1 MSVCPAIRQGDTTTH
16 GGTVIT
22 ASSNLNIYGKTG
34 ACIGDMVTCPKC
46 RGTFPIIEDASS
58 TNTFG
63 KSLALD
69 GMMTACGAKLIASQS
84 QFVVEITKGKGAAH
98 KASSNTDSATPLF
111 DEQFVLQS
119 EDGTLLTGMVYELK
133 FSDGSIIKGVTCNEG
148 CTERIRADTALEL
161 VEISYPVL
169 IPPSQGDCCSA
180 SAEIAMYDLPI
191 NQYQSQPTLL
201 TNSLI
206 GISKKILQL
215 IFGKY
220 RGLTANERKLV
231 MPIFKDS
238 IDYDKVKIHH
248 GRFIPIFQ
256 PSQTAMTP
264 FGTIHFPDDIYE
276 EDYTSPSRV
285 FPDVISSKNLF
296 VHEMAH
302 VWQYQ
307 LGYSPFLNGIII
319 ALKGGYFGNRN
330 YIHHDGYPV
339 ANAYEYL
346 SKVQSNQDLSDFN
359 MEQQASIVAD
369 YYVNI
374 AHGLINLNASQL
386 ADIRMI
392 IAKFDRNPKDAA
404 LLPKHND
411 V

>member
-1 MSVCPAIRQGDTTTH
+1 MSVYPAIRQGDTTTH

-34 ACIGDMVTCPKC
+34 ACMGDMVTCPKC
-46 RGTFPIIEDASS
+46 RGTFPIIEGASS
-58 TNTFG
+58 VNTFG

-69 GMMTACGAKLIASQS
+69 GMMTACGAELIASQS
-84 QFVVEITKGKGAAH
+84 QFVVEITKGQGVAH
-98 KASSNTDSATPLF
+98 KASDNTNAITPLF

-133 FSDGSIIKGVTCNEG
+133 FSDGSIIKGVTCDEG
-148 CTERIRADTALEL
+148 CTERIQADTALEL

-169 IPPSQGDCCSA
+169 IAPSQGDCCSA

-220 RGLTANERKLV
+220 RGLTENERKLV

-276 EDYTSPSRV
+276 EDYANPTQNLINPN
-285 FPDVISSKNLF
+285 IIQHLF
-296 VHEMAH
+296 VHEMTH

-319 ALKGGYFGNRN
+319 ALKGGYINN
-330 YIHHDGYPV
+330 K
-339 ANAYEYL
+339 AYEYL

-359 MEQQASIVAD
+359 MEQQGSIIAD
-369 YYVNI
+369 YFIDTTNNHTSPSPHPYTK
-374 AHGLINLNASQL
+374 GMPLIDSILKEFKN
-386 ADIRMI
+386 
-392 IAKFDRNPKDAA
+392 NPSNKQ
-404 LLPKHND
+404 LLPRDNHA
-411 V
+411 

>member
-1 MSVCPAIRQGDTTTH
+1 MSVCPAIRQGDATTH

-34 ACIGDMVTCPKC
+34 ACMGDMVTCPKC
-46 RGTFPIIEDASS
+46 RGTFPIIEGTSS
-58 TNTFG
+58 ANTFG

-133 FSDGSIIKGVTCNEG
+133 FSDGSIIKGVTCDEG
-148 CTERIRADTALEL
+148 CTERIQADTALEL

-169 IPPSQGDCCSA
+169 MDCCSA

-359 MEQQASIVAD
+359 MEQQASIIAD

>member
-1 MSVCPAIRQGDTTTH
+1 MSVYPAIRQGDTTTH

-34 ACIGDMVTCPKC
+34 ACMGDMVTCPKC
-46 RGTFPIIEDASS
+46 RGTFPIIEGASS
-58 TNTFG
+58 VNTFG

-69 GMMTACGAKLIASQS
+69 GMMTACGAELIASQS
-84 QFVVEITKGKGAAH
+84 QFVVEITKGQGVAH
-98 KASSNTDSATPLF
+98 KASDNTNAITPLF

-133 FSDGSIIKGVTCNEG
+133 FSDGSIIKGVTCDEG
-148 CTERIRADTALEL
+148 CTERIQADTALEL

-169 IPPSQGDCCSA
+169 IAPSQGDCCSA

-220 RGLTANERKLV
+220 RGLTENERKLV

-276 EDYTSPSRV
+276 EDYANPTQNLINPN
-285 FPDVISSKNLF
+285 IIQHLF
-296 VHEMAH
+296 VHEMTH

-307 LGYSPFLNGIII
+307 LGYSPF
-319 ALKGGYFGNRN
+319 
-330 YIHHDGYPV
+330 
-339 ANAYEYL
+339 
-346 SKVQSNQDLSDFN
+346 
-359 MEQQASIVAD
+359 
-369 YYVNI
+369 
-374 AHGLINLNASQL
+374 
-386 ADIRMI
+386 
-392 IAKFDRNPKDAA
+392 
-404 LLPKHND
+404 
-411 V
+411 